1 MKKLAAVFCIY
12 FALISFMPT
21 LRVLKAELAS
31 GCENACAESRNCSS
45 DRKFP
50 CENQRCLLTFS
61 LNGAFVAPQIQQVSA
76 LFVQKGEKEYNNCGA
91 NTFIAAYSGS
101 MWHPPERDSA

>member
-21 LRVLKAELAS
+21 LRALKAQVAH
-31 GCENACAESRNCSS
+31 GCVDAGMEKRSCSN
-45 DRKFP
+45 DKKLP
-50 CENQRCLLTFS
+50 CENRHCLLTFA
-61 LNGAFVAPQIQQVSA
+61 LNSAFVAAPVQQVTIFIFA
-76 LFVQKGEKEYNNCGA
+76 PKQKEYNNGIA